1 MVALERR
8 IGKVTAYRPDAHA
21 AHIHLDKG
29 RLNVGDTLH
38 IRGPHSELEERVDS
52 IEFPEGPAR
61 EAAPGDDV
69 GIHVRQPIEEG
80 AYVYR
85 VEDPY
90 DEADASVLDRAF
102 EP

>member
-8 IGKVTAYRPDAHA
+8 IGKVTAYSPGAHVA
-21 AHIHLDKG
+21 RIHLDNG

-38 IRGPHSELEERVDS
+38 IRGPHSELEERVDWL
-52 IEFPEGPAR
+52 ELPEGSAKK
-61 EAAPGDDV
+61 AAAGDDV
-69 GIHVRQPIEEG
+69 GIHVRHPIEEG

-90 DEADASVLDRAF
+90 DEADASVLRAF